1 MKVIPIPLHNERMQ
15 AWKLEKPEAHGERQ
29 GPAGKNQSLPI
40 QMTALRIGLQTSCRA
55 RRGPEAL
62 QPNRLGWLI
71 TGASSEIPDSEAIGR
86 EKSTE
91 VVKGGWC

>member
-15 AWKLEKPEAHGERQ
+15 VWKLEKPEAHGEGQ
-29 GPAGKNQSLPI
+29 GPARKNQSLPI
-40 QMTALRIGLQTSCRA
+40 QMTALSVGLQTSCRA

-71 TGASSEIPDSEAIGR
+71 IGASSEFPDSEAIGR

-91 VVKGGWC
+91 VVKGG